1 MRMRT
6 FLGAASI
13 VLGLSLTACPKDNAE
28 PVTTG
33 EASQALE
40 ESTLSSQAQELTSSS
55 IEISTNFTLGGAVEQ
70 AADQLRAFVASQ
82 LPCAALTLSGNTL
95 TIVYGA
101 NAGNC
106 TYKGHTFSGQH
117 TVTVVRAQSGDVEVD
132 HAWKDLSNGVLK
144 VNGTAQVTWSL
155 SAASRRV
162 VHSVSWTRISDGLG
176 ATGSG
181 DETQKALTGGLIEGI
196 RVDGTRAWDGKS
208 GHWDLGING
217 VEWRWV
223 DPVPQ
228 AGSYTLAMPNKKS
241 LTMTFTRVDDT
252 HIKVVLT
259 SGDKTFSFVVAKTG
273 QITGS

>member
-1 MRMRT
+1 MRT
-6 FLGAASI
+6 KAFLGATSI

-28 PVTTG
+28 PVTTA

-55 IEISTNFTLGGAVEQ
+55 IELSTNFTLGGAVEQ

-82 LPCAALTLSGNTL
+82 LPCAGLTLTGNTL
-95 TIVYGA
+95 SVVYGK
-101 NAGNC
+101 NPGNC
-106 TYKGHTFSGQH
+106 TYHGHTFSGEH
-117 TVTVVRAQSGDVEVD
+117 TITVVRAGSGDVEVD
-132 HAWKDLSNGVLK
+132 HAWKKLSDGVLE
-144 VNGTAQVTWSL
+144 VSGTAQVTWSF
-155 SAASRRV
+155 SAASRHV
-162 VHSVSWTRISDGLG
+162 VHSVSWTRISDGLT

-196 RVDGTRAWDGKS
+196 QVDGTRAWDGKS
-208 GHWDLGING
+208 GHWDLGVNG
-217 VEWRWV
+217 VQWRWV

-228 AGSYTLAMPNKKS
+228 SGSYTLAMPNKKS
-241 LTMTFTRVDDT
+241 LTMTFSRVDDT